1 MEDLRFPAPSNLHNI
16 RGSLGRGGAGGCG
29 GVRLSQLRCSWDA
42 DMRQKRVIGA
52 TDFLGALNYLEKS
65 LLVKYLSA

>member
-16 RGSLGRGGAGGCG
+16 RGSLGRGGAGGGGGCG
-29 GVRLSQLRCSWDA
+29 YHLRCSWDA
-42 DMRQKRVIGA
+42 DKRQKRVIGA